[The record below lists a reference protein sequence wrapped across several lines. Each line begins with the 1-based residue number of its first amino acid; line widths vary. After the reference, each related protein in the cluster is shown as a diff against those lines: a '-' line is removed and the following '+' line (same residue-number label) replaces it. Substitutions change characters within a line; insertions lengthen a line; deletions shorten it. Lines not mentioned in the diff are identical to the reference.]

1 MPGLARHDKCKT
13 ARVFSALYF
22 LEDFFFLSFIWTRRE
37 PARRRSHGQ
46 KAIVPSVNPKNQI
59 TNATHRTAAPTISLA
74 EAFPISTVI
83 AATAKSDVGETKDDR
98 LTLYYDP
105 FVSQPAIIPEELARV
120 TWNGEA
126 YTIRSVTPCYTQG
139 GDAVHHYEAA
149 LV

>member
-1 MPGLARHDKCKT
+1 MKSLLIHTCTYEASAGTDRDGNKT
-13 ARVFSALYF
+13 YGEAKQLTNVRL
-22 LEDFFFLSFIWTRRE
+22 
-37 PARRRSHGQ
+37 
-46 KAIVPSVNPKNQI
+46 VPV
-59 TNATHRTAAPTISLA
+59 L
-74 EAFPISTVI
+74 
-83 AATAKSDVGETKDDR
+83 ATAKSDVGETKDDR
-98 LTLYYDP
+98 LTLYYEP